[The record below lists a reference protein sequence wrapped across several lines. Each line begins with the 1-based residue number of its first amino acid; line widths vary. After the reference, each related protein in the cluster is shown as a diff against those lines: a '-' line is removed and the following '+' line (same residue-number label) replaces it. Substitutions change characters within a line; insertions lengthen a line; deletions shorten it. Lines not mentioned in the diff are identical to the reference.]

1 MLPAQCRRP
10 RADVAMIATV
20 FKKTVSLSIALALT
34 LLMLVAVYV
43 SVGRQLMPYVVDY
56 REDIETQLSASIGQQ
71 VQIGAMEGGWRRF
84 NPVLSLQQV
93 LIFPT
98 LSSAT
103 EQLVLLD
110 NLELEVDSL
119 ASLLQRKLILRA
131 VEIANPEFTLR
142 EDASGRW
149 QLSGFEAAP
158 GAQMTLDQVLELSSR
173 VSNLSLA
180 NLVVSL
186 VRNDGRTTRFERSRL
201 QLQNRGAQHYLHAE
215 LLQADVIG
223 PVSIAAELTGNTLE
237 MLSGQLYV
245 RLPENDYS
253 GIAAGLV
260 AGGAELQALAGSAE
274 LWARLER
281 GQLQSAQ
288 GNVALSALG
297 ASLVGR
303 EPVVALSNAGAKF
316 FLRRQQETAGWE
328 VWARDLG
335 LQSDALTWRESNAY
349 LNVIPGE
356 FVELTADAVNV
367 GLLGAIV
374 TQLDV
379 LEPLADTQLTEHNPR
394 GELQNLHLRWRLA
407 DTADLGAEPRLSL
420 SANLSDVSINARAG
434 VPSLWGMDG
443 YMEMGLDAASQ
454 QLTGLAEVDSSRFM
468 MQLPDMFNDV
478 WAYDRVNG
486 RVSFALDTQEQHLRL
501 VSSVIVA
508 ENDMLQGHARFAT
521 DYRKV
526 SETERTSTLELM
538 VGLAQ
543 GDVSRKS
550 VYLPRGPKVPE
561 NLRNVMNWIDGA
573 IVGGAAFNSGLIFRG
588 SVLPGTPPAERTLQL
603 VFNVEDGTLVYGR
616 DWPALEQLEG
626 HVVIA
631 DRNVD
636 IHVSSGQTLGLG
648 FNATNASIRP
658 NAQGPGSLLS
668 VTGRG
673 HGTAGQAMAFL
684 AQAPATRGI
693 GALLQNW
700 EGLGD
705 VNLGL
710 GLGIPLGVPGS
721 VPAVDVALQLQDN
734 ALTIPE
740 FDLQF
745 DAISGALRFNTQTGL
760 QGEALQATLFGEPV
774 SVTLSSVADAGR
786 TTTTVVDIAGKVSV
800 QALSAW
806 PRQSR
811 FVVDL
816 LSRMQGEM
824 DYMAR
829 LDVVQPASAAD
840 LASGV
845 VAQRRLSIQSALQGV
860 QLNYPAPFN
869 KAASDNTNF
878 TLGIE
883 FLDGRQEIR
892 ASLADLAS
900 LNIGIDGG
908 RVRDGLVYLGAQDQ
922 TLTVRRLNASAPG
935 IDVVGTVPELDLQA
949 WIDTLRS
956 PVSAG
961 SGSSAPA
968 GFGGLR
974 DVLNLADVTIGS
986 LRAFGQ
992 TVPALNV
999 QVLAEDRA
1007 WHFALAS
1014 DTVAGDVRL
1023 PYVRSAPLEVHL
1035 THLHLPAPET
1045 PEPPE
1050 LDPALAGFMGPP
1062 EPPERI
1068 DALQDVDPR
1077 RFAAMQFSA
1086 DSIRRGE
1093 ADFGRWQFSLH
1104 PTPAGAEFTD
1114 VLIEARGVR
1123 AGREAEEGRF
1133 LWTFDGKAHHSYM
1146 SAVLEAGD
1154 LGAVLSA
1161 FGYAPSLQST
1171 SALFNASLDWPGSP
1185 AFFAST
1191 ALSGNLDMRINEGR
1205 FLQGSAGAA
1214 NSALKLISII
1224 NFDAVMRR
1232 LRFSDDLLRSGL
1244 SYEQIIGEMALSKG
1258 IVTIQD
1264 RLQII
1269 GPASLFQISGQID
1282 LARQTIDGSM
1292 FITLPISDNIPWMS
1306 GLAVLNNLINWQVA
1320 VGVFLFDQIFGDQVD
1335 SLTSAQYIL
1344 QGPWAGLEPR
1354 LSQVFGTPG
1363 TGTAPGTVPAAP
1375 AVTPSGDASVPQ
1387 A

>member
-1 MLPAQCRRP
+1 
-10 RADVAMIATV
+10 MIATV

-43 SVGRQLMPYVVDY
+43 SVGRQLLPYVVDY
-56 REDIETQLSASIGQQ
+56 REDIEAQLSASVGQQ

-93 LIFPT
+93 LIFPS
-98 LSSAT
+98 LASAT

-110 NLELEVDSL
+110 NLDLEIDSF

-131 VEIANPEFTLR
+131 VEIADPEFTLV

-149 QLSGFEAAP
+149 QLSGFEAAS

-173 VSNLSLA
+173 VSNLRLS

-223 PVSIAAELTGNTLE
+223 PVSIAAELTGNTLAT
-237 MLSGQLYV
+237 LAGQLYV

-253 GIAAGLV
+253 GIATGLAV
-260 AGGAELQALAGSAE
+260 GSAELQSLAGSAE
-274 LWARLER
+274 VWATLEG
-281 GQLQSAQ
+281 GQLHSAQ
-288 GNVALSALG
+288 GHVDLSDLG
-297 ASLVGR
+297 LGLVGSD
-303 EPVVALSNAGAKF
+303 PVVALSDAGMQF
-316 FLRRQQETAGWE
+316 FLRRQQESGGWE
-328 VWARDLG
+328 AWARDLR
-335 LQSDALTWRESNAY
+335 LQADALHWRESNAF
-349 LNVIPGE
+349 LRVTPGQ
-356 FVELTADAVNV
+356 FVELTADAVNL
-367 GLLGAIV
+367 GLLGGVI

-394 GELQNLHLRWRLA
+394 GELQNLNLHWRLGDNSELA
-407 DTADLGAEPRLSL
+407 AEPRLAL

-443 YMEMGLDAASQ
+443 YMEVGLDSVSQ
-454 QLTGLAEVDSSRFM
+454 TLTGLAEVDSSRFM
-468 MQLPDMFNDV
+468 MQLPDMFTDV

-486 RVSFALDTQEQHLRL
+486 RVSFALDMQQGQHLRL

-508 ENDMLQGHARFAT
+508 ENDMLKGHARFAT

-526 SETERTSTLELM
+526 SDTERTSTLELM
-538 VGLAQ
+538 VGLTQ

-573 IVGGAAFNSGLIFRG
+573 IVGGAAVNSGLIFRG

-603 VFNVEDGTLVYGR
+603 VFNVADGTLVYGR
-616 DWPALEQLEG
+616 DWPALERLDG

-636 IHVSSGQTLGLG
+636 IHVNSGQTLGLG
-648 FNATNASIRP
+648 FNAVNASIRP
-658 NAQGPGSLLS
+658 NAQGPGSFLA

-673 HGTAGQAMAFL
+673 QGTAGQAMAFL

-700 EGLGD
+700 EGRGD
-705 VNLGL
+705 VNVGL

-745 DAISGALRFNTQTGL
+745 DSISGALRFNTQTGL
-760 QGEALQATLFGEPV
+760 QGDALQASLFGEPV
-774 SVTLSSVADAGR
+774 SVTLGSVADAAR

-800 QALSAW
+800 QALSTW

-816 LSRMQGEM
+816 LSRMRGEM
-824 DYMAR
+824 DYVAR
-829 LDVVQPASAAD
+829 LDVVQPAAVADAASSA
-840 LASGV
+840 

-860 QLNYPAPFN
+860 QLDYPAPFN
-869 KAASDNTNF
+869 KVVNGSTNF
-878 TLGIE
+878 NLDIE
-883 FLDGRQEIR
+883 FLDGRQDIR

-900 LNIGIDGG
+900 LNIGIVDG
-908 RVRDGLVYLGAQDQ
+908 RVRDGLVYLGPQDQ

-935 IDVVGTVPELDLQA
+935 IDVVGSLPELDLQA
-949 WIDTLRS
+949 WIETLRS
-956 PVSAG
+956 PALPGSAG
-961 SGSSAPA
+961 GNAAA
-968 GFGGLR
+968 GFSSLR
-974 DVLNLADVTIGS
+974 DVLNLADVNIGT

-999 QVLAEDRA
+999 QVQAEDRA

-1023 PYVRSAPLEVHL
+1023 PFVRSAPLEVQL

-1050 LDPALAGFMGPP
+1050 LDPAQAGFMGPP

-1077 RFAAMQFSA
+1077 SFAAMRFSA
-1086 DSIRRGE
+1086 DSIRRGD

-1123 AGREAEEGRF
+1123 AGKEAEEGRF
-1133 LWTFDGKAHHSYM
+1133 LWTYDGKAHHSYM

-1185 AFFAST
+1185 AFFTST

-1244 SYEQIIGEMALSKG
+1244 SYEQIIGELALSKG

-1269 GPASLFQISGQID
+1269 GPASLFQITGQID

-1363 TGTAPGTVPAAP
+1363 TSTTPGTTPAAP
-1375 AVTPSGDASVPQ
+1375 ALTPPGDASVPP

>member
-1 MLPAQCRRP
+1 
-10 RADVAMIATV
+10 MIATI

-56 REDIETQLSASIGQQ
+56 REDIESQLTASIGQQ
-71 VQIGAMEGGWRRF
+71 VQIGAIEGGWRRF
-84 NPVLSLQQV
+84 NPVLTLQQV

-98 LSSAT
+98 LASAT

-110 NLELEVDSL
+110 NLSLEIDTL

-149 QLSGFEAAP
+149 QISGFEASP
-158 GAQMTLDQVLELSSR
+158 GTQLTLDQVLELSSR
-173 VSNLSLA
+173 VSNLSLS

-186 VRNDGRTTRFERSRL
+186 VRNDGRTVLFERSRL
-201 QLQNRGAQHYLHAE
+201 QLQNRGAQHYMHAE
-215 LLQADVIG
+215 LLQAGVIG
-223 PVSIAAELTGNTLE
+223 PVSIAAELTGNTSDT
-237 MLSGQLYV
+237 LSGQLYV
-245 RLPENDYS
+245 RFPENDYS
-253 GIAAGLV
+253 GIVSGLAV
-260 AGGAELQALAGSAE
+260 GGAQLQSLAGTSE
-274 LWARLER
+274 MWAKLEG
-281 GQLQSAQ
+281 GQLHSAQ
-288 GNVALSALG
+288 GNVALSKLG
-297 ASLVGR
+297 LGLVDGG
-303 EPVVALSNAGAKF
+303 PVVELSDAGTRF
-316 FLRRQQETAGWE
+316 FVQRQQETSVWE
-328 VWARDLG
+328 VWAQDLRMQ
-335 LQSDALTWRESNAY
+335 LDAVVWRESSAY
-349 LNVIPGE
+349 LKVVPDAS
-356 FVELTADAVNV
+356 VELIADSVNV
-367 GLLGAIV
+367 GLLSAIV

-379 LEPLADTQLTEHNPR
+379 LEPLADVQLSEHNPR
-394 GELQNLHLRWRLA
+394 GELQNLNLRWLM
-407 DTADLGAEPRLSL
+407 AEDANSAAQPRLSL
-420 SANLSDVSINARAG
+420 SANLSDVSINARDG

-443 YMEMGLDAASQ
+443 YLEVGLDATSQ
-454 QLTGLAEVDSSRFM
+454 RLTGLAEVDSSRFM
-468 MQLPDMFNDV
+468 MQLPDMFTDV

-486 RVSFALDTQEQHLRL
+486 RVNFALDMEQGQHLRF

-508 ENDMLQGHARFAT
+508 ENDMLKGHARFAT
-521 DYRKV
+521 DFRKT
-526 SETERTSTLELM
+526 SETERTSTLDLM
-538 VGLAQ
+538 VGLAE
-543 GDVSRKS
+543 GDISRKS

-573 IVGGAAFNSGLIFRG
+573 IVGGDAFSSGLIYRG
-588 SVLPGTPPAERTLQL
+588 SVLPGTTDTERTLQL
-603 VFNVEDGTLVYGR
+603 VFNVEDGTLVYGP

-631 DRNVD
+631 DHNVD

-648 FNATNASIRP
+648 FDATNATIRP
-658 NAQGPGSLLS
+658 NAQGRGSFLAI
-668 VTGRG
+668 TGRG
-673 HGTAGQAMAFL
+673 HGTASQAMAFL

-693 GALLQNW
+693 GALIQNW
-700 EGLGD
+700 EGFGN

-710 GLGIPLGVPGS
+710 GLGIPLDVPGS
-721 VPAVDVALQLQDN
+721 QPGVDVALQLQGN
-734 ALTIPE
+734 ALNIPE

-745 DAISGALRFNTQTGL
+745 DAISGDLHFNTQTGL
-760 QGEALQATLFGEPV
+760 QGDALQASLFGEPV
-774 SVTLSSVADAGR
+774 TVTLSSAADAGR
-786 TTTTVVDIAGKVSV
+786 TTTTAVDISGKVSV

-816 LSRMQGEM
+816 LSRIRGEM
-824 DYMAR
+824 DYVAR
-829 LDVVQPASAAD
+829 LDVVQPAAGPD
-840 LASGV
+840 TASGI
-845 VAQRRLSIQSALQGV
+845 VAQRRLNIQSALQGV
-860 QLNYPAPFN
+860 QLDYPAPFK
-869 KAASDNTNF
+869 KAAGDTTNF
-878 TLGIE
+878 SLDID
-883 FLDGRQEIR
+883 FLDDRQEIR
-892 ASLADLAS
+892 ASLAELAS
-900 LNIGIDGG
+900 LNIGIADG

-922 TLTVRRLNASAPG
+922 TLNVRRLNASAPG
-935 IDVVGTVPELDLQA
+935 IDVVGSLPELDLQA

-956 PVSAG
+956 P
-961 SGSSAPA
+961 APA
-968 GFGGLR
+968 GAGTGTSTGTSAGFGDFR
-974 DVLNLADVTIGS
+974 DALNLADVTVGS
-986 LRAFGQ
+986 LHAFGQ
-992 TVPALNV
+992 TAPAVNV

-1014 DTVAGDVRL
+1014 DMIAGDVRL
-1023 PYVRSAPLEVHL
+1023 PFVRSVPLQVHL
-1035 THLHLPAPET
+1035 THLHLPAPEA

-1050 LDPALAGFMGPP
+1050 LNPELANFMGPP

-1068 DALQDVDPR
+1068 DALQDIDPR
-1077 RFAAMQFSA
+1077 RFVAMQFSA
-1086 DSIRRGE
+1086 DSIMRGE
-1093 ADFGRWQFSLH
+1093 ADFGRWAFALH

-1114 VLIEARGVR
+1114 VVIEARGIR

-1133 LWTFDGKAHHSYM
+1133 LWTYDGKAHHSYM
-1146 SAVLEAGD
+1146 NAVLEAGD

-1171 SALFNASLDWPGSP
+1171 SAVFNASLDWPGSP

-1244 SYEQIIGEMALSKG
+1244 SYEQILGEVELSKG
-1258 IVTIQD
+1258 VMTIQD

-1269 GPASLFQISGQID
+1269 GPASLFQIAGQID
-1282 LARQTIDGSM
+1282 LTRQTIDGSM

-1306 GLAVLNNLINWQVA
+1306 GIAVLNNLINWQVA

-1344 QGPWAGLEPR
+1344 QGPWEGLEPR
-1354 LSQVFGTPG
+1354 LSQVFGAPG
-1363 TGTAPGTVPAAP
+1363 TDPAPGTAPAAP
-1375 AVTPSGDASVPQ
+1375 PLAPAGDASVPQ